1 MRPALEELRRR
12 LAEHNHKQEVI
23 DEIIKQIEPFVGYG
37 FNKSHSVA
45 YSLIAYFTAYL
56 KYHYREEFFTAL
68 LTVFE
73 SQDTKVSNYVQ
84 DARAQGISI
93 LKPSVNRSDSE
104 FKIEAEGVI
113 RYGLGSIKGLG
124 EKAINEIASL
134 RPFTDLAD
142 FIGRTTKSNVNKRS
156 LQALVFSGA
165 LDELAGTVTNRMEIL
180 QILYGIRGDKDDLS
194 TEVDEFNKRKM
205 LEKEKE
211 LLKVYISGHP
221 LEDIARP
228 IPWEEIEDGE
238 RVVGHCML
246 SSIRRIVTKKGDPM
260 AFIQLEFM
268 EQEVE
273 AVCFPRL
280 YQSNYTYG
288 KDVQPVVLG
297 PSLKENMILKVTG
310 HYEESSD
317 GRRSF
322 LLDDIVVPIRI
333 NKDKVDEIRAL
344 AEPAVTVPEELVRL
358 PIYQAPLP
366 GF

>member
-1 MRPALEELRRR
+1 
-12 LAEHNHKQEVI
+12 
-23 DEIIKQIEPFVGYG
+23 
-37 FNKSHSVA
+37 
-45 YSLIAYFTAYL
+45 
-56 KYHYREEFFTAL
+56 
-68 LTVFE
+68 
-73 SQDTKVSNYVQ
+73 
-84 DARAQGISI
+84 
-93 LKPSVNRSDSE
+93 
-104 FKIEAEGVI
+104 
-113 RYGLGSIKGLG
+113 
-124 EKAINEIASL
+124 
-134 RPFTDLAD
+134 
-142 FIGRTTKSNVNKRS
+142 
-156 LQALVFSGA
+156 
-165 LDELAGTVTNRMEIL
+165 
-180 QILYGIRGDKDDLS
+180 
-194 TEVDEFNKRKM
+194 
-205 LEKEKE
+205 
-211 LLKVYISGHP
+211 
-221 LEDIARP
+221 
-228 IPWEEIEDGE
+228 
-238 RVVGHCML
+238 ML

-333 NKDKVDEIRAL
+333 NKDKVDEIRSL